1 MNQMNI
7 ELSKMQ
13 LIHLGNICKKG
24 WGGYSEPS
32 DDLEEMIKNGL
43 LTKSAGH
50 LVMLFIVQLM
60 LGVVILMTSIKDRK
74 EQIMNK
80 RTIQIDVIG
89 KVEGTQFMKC
99 KLYTNEN
106 IVIIMMNE
114 FDYERLKKE
123 GIFIRD
129 GKSRDSAGV
138 LNTTN
143 TFIEEN

>member
-1 MNQMNI
+1 
-7 ELSKMQ
+7 
-13 LIHLGNICKKG
+13 
-24 WGGYSEPS
+24 
-32 DDLEEMIKNGL
+32 
-43 LTKSAGH
+43 
-50 LVMLFIVQLM
+50 MLFIVQLM

-80 RTIQIDVIG
+80 RAIQIDVIG

-138 LNTTN
+138 VEYN
-143 TFIEEN
+143 

>member
-1 MNQMNI
+1 
-7 ELSKMQ
+7 
-13 LIHLGNICKKG
+13 
-24 WGGYSEPS
+24 
-32 DDLEEMIKNGL
+32 
-43 LTKSAGH
+43 
-50 LVMLFIVQLM
+50 MLFIVQLM

-80 RTIQIDVIG
+80 RAIQIDVIG

-114 FDYERLKKE
+114 FDYERLKEE

-143 TFIEEN
+143 TFIEKN